1 MAEED
6 LIVKKIVIVGD
17 GACGKTCLM
26 LVYEKGEFPEGYIPT
41 IFENTTKKVEYDGKM
56 IELRLWDTAG
66 QEDYARLRPLA
77 YKDTQVVLMAFSI
90 VNRDSF
96 DNIKT
101 AWYPEYQEHLKDAEI
116 ILVGTKKDLV
126 EDPATL
132 EELKSKGETSVTLE
146 EGTDMAKDIGAYCYR
161 ECSAKTKTGV
171 QEVFEEAIK
180 ASFLKTKKPKKFCI
194 VL

>member
-6 LIVKKIVIVGD
+6 LIVKKIVIIGD

-26 LVYEKGEFPEGYIPT
+26 LVYENGEFPEGYIPT

-56 IELRLWDTAG
+56 MELRLWDTAG

-101 AWYPEYQEHLKDAEI
+101 AWYPEYQEHLKDAQI
-116 ILVGTKKDLV
+116 ILVGTKQDLI
-126 EDPATL
+126 EDSATL
-132 EELKSKGETSVTLE
+132 EEMKSNGNVPVTTKEGE
-146 EGTDMAKDIGAYCYR
+146 DMAKSIGAYCYR
-161 ECSAKTKTGV
+161 ECSAKTKSGV

-180 ASFLKTKKPKKFCI
+180 ASFLKQKKKKLNCCF
-194 VL
+194 L